1 MFTIKGMVYT
11 KECVFTPGVLE
22 IEDDV
27 IRNVSV
33 CGVNELTQEEQKNYL
48 IPGLVDVHFHG
59 AAGYD
64 FCDGTKEAHRA
75 IEDYENRHGITSICP
90 ATMTLPIGELK
101 EIVKNAARMKGIS
114 QDIEMNMHSSTE
126 KQYMSEL
133 KSLRGI
139 HLEGPFIS
147 KEKKGAQ
154 KEDHIIPADAVIL
167 QDLQECAN
175 GLIKIVSIAP
185 ETEGAIECI
194 AGLKDEFCF
203 SIAHTTSDYET
214 ACKAIKAGA
223 RHVTHLYNAMP
234 VANHREP
241 SVLGAAAD
249 YSNVDVELICD
260 GIHVHPSV
268 VRNTFRIFGDDRV
281 VLISDSMRATGMD
294 DGNYTLGGQD
304 VIVKGAL
311 ATLAD
316 GTIAGSVTNL
326 YDCMKKAVE
335 MGISRE
341 SAIKAATI
349 NPARSI
355 GIDAVVGS
363 LEKGKMAD
371 VLVVDE
377 ELNLQRVILGGK
389 VLEE

>member
-11 KECVFTPGVLE
+11 KDCVFVPGILV
-22 IEDDV
+22 IEDGTILDV
-27 IRNVSV
+27 SL
-33 CGVNELTQEEQKNYL
+33 CTADELTQEEQQNFL

-64 FCDGTKEAHRA
+64 FCDGTKEAHRV
-75 IEDYENRHGITSICP
+75 IEAYENRHGITSICP
-90 ATMTLPIGELK
+90 ATMTLPIEEL
-101 EIVKNAARMKGIS
+101 EAIVRTAAECG
-114 QDIEMNMHSSTE
+114 
-126 KQYMSEL
+126 L
-133 KSLRGI
+133 PSLRGI

-154 KEDHIIPADAVIL
+154 KEDHIIPADAAVL
-167 QDLQECAN
+167 QDLQKCAK

-185 ETEGAIECI
+185 ETAGAVDCI

-203 SIAHTTSDYET
+203 SIAHTMADYET
-214 ACKAIKAGA
+214 SCKAIQAGA

-234 VANHREP
+234 VSTHREP

-249 YSNVDVELICD
+249 HKQVDVELICD

-268 VRNTFRIFGDDRV
+268 VCNTFRIFGDDRV

-326 YDCMKKAVE
+326 FDCMKKAVS

-355 GIDAVVGS
+355 GIDAMVGS
-363 LEKGKMAD
+363 LEAEKKAD
-371 VLVVDE
+371 VLIVDQD
-377 ELNLQRVILGGK
+377 LNLRSVILGGK
-389 VLEE
+389 ALEE